1 MRALRYR
8 WSTCT
13 NVDRASLGSTC
24 QCEAKPSTYGHPA
37 SPSPSPPAEPWADSP
52 SSLRAAMNVSDAP
65 INRPSLAELG
75 CWPVGPSRRSSAF
88 IITRAVIRSGL
99 KSSRADVSPQQLLTV
114 SQKDS
119 SNCVGKMPVRAV
131 PPSLPYTSAH
141 TFETQGA
148 CHSLSFICARPSLS
162 LLSISSPALE
172 LRVLWTKT
180 VKNYALLPA
189 RSDRLQAQPSPLH
202 CLAEPPQVSLLHFSL
217 LSQVEAAHKLFLPD
231 PSLPLLT

>member
-1 MRALRYR
+1 MRYR

-99 KSSRADVSPQQLLTV
+99 KSSRADSLQSHKRTAQTVWARCLSGLSRHLSRIPQLTPLKRRVLATAFPLSVLGQASASCQFPPLHLSCESCGQKQSKITLFCRPAATV
-114 SQKDS
+114 SKPSQAHCTAWLSLPKFPCSISLFSCPRWKLPTNS
-119 SNCVGKMPVRAV
+119 SFLT
-131 PPSLPYTSAH
+131 PPS
-141 TFETQGA
+141 
-148 CHSLSFICARPSLS
+148 
-162 LLSISSPALE
+162 
-172 LRVLWTKT
+172 
-180 VKNYALLPA
+180 
-189 RSDRLQAQPSPLH
+189 RS
-202 CLAEPPQVSLLHFSL
+202 
-217 LSQVEAAHKLFLPD
+217 
-231 PSLPLLT
+231 